1 MSRATKQKSVSKLI
15 DIINKLIVR
24 QEKMLEHIEELE
36 EYCQALEAIS
46 EIEEEEEEIINFIPD
61 EDLQNVID
69 ESLGDKQKSKLEE
82 IKNKKKQEEQKLF
95 SIDEI
100 LKELEPD
107 D

>member
-1 MSRATKQKSVSKLI
+1 MSRITKQKNVSKLI

-36 EYCQALEAIS
+36 DYCQALEDIS
-46 EIEEEEEEIINFIPD
+46 EMEEGEDIISFIPD
-61 EDLQNVID
+61 EDFQNVID
-69 ESLGDKQKSKLEE
+69 ESLSDRQKSRLEE
-82 IKNKKKQEEQKLF
+82 IKNKKNKEEQKLF

>member
-1 MSRATKQKSVSKLI
+1 MSRITKQKSVSKLI

-36 EYCQALEAIS
+36 DYCQALEDMS
-46 EIEEEEEEIINFIPD
+46 EIEEGEDIISFIPD
-61 EDLQNVID
+61 EDFQNVID
-69 ESLGDKQKSKLEE
+69 ESLSDNQKSRLEE
-82 IKNKKKQEEQKLF
+82 IKNKKNKEEQKLF